1 MEQVQMQGVTIGRAV
16 DLSVLN
22 GYDQLILELEKLFD
36 LKGQLQT
43 RNQWKIIFTGSDED
57 EMLVGDDPW
66 P

>member
-1 MEQVQMQGVTIGRAV
+1 MQGVTIGRAV

-36 LKGQLQT
+36 LKGQLQA
-43 RNQWKIIFTGSDED
+43 RNQWKIAFTNNEED
-57 EMLVGDDPW
+57 KMLVGEDPW